1 MKHVIP
7 FLLCGLLVSTPSVA
21 RKKTQ
26 SAKPSAT
33 VASAGGQQASAAK
46 PETTKG
52 LFTVTK
58 QGEDYFFEIAD
69 SLLSREFLTTVRLTQ
84 APANVGKFAGEQINQ
99 QTIYFEKAPGDR
111 LLMRSNIPLM
121 LSIAR

>member
-1 MKHVIP
+1 MRSAGKYTIS
-7 FLLCGLLVSTPSVA
+7 CSE
-21 RKKTQ
+21 KTQ

-84 APANVGKFAGEQINQ
+84 APANVGKFAGEQIKSANQ
-99 QTIYFEKAPGDR
+99 
-111 LLMRSNIPLM
+111 
-121 LSIAR
+121 SISRKHQAIDF